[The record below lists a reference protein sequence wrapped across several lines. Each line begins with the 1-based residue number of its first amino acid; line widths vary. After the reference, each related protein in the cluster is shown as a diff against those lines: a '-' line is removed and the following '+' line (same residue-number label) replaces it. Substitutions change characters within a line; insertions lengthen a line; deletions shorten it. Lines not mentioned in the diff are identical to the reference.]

1 MNDSV
6 ERVFVFTVHD
16 LSTLLESKEVDLF
29 SVVSSLR
36 RHLHKSDPQ
45 VELVYSVLSANIA
58 EERYFNNGNS

>member
-6 ERVFVFTVHD
+6 ERVFIFTVHD

-36 RHLHKSDPQ
+36 RHLHQSDPQ

-58 EERYFNNGNS
+58 EERYFNGNS